1 MCNAL
6 YPSPCFYKADSPFQ
20 LMLLANIYGNKNV
33 AGIVERK
40 NNCFIAQLN
49 NYWCQIFGRHK
60 DIFMFSGI
68 KKVK

>member
-20 LMLLANIYGNKNV
+20 LMLLANNYGNKNV

-40 NNCFIAQLN
+40 NNCFIAQRYLN
-49 NYWCQIFGRHK
+49 RSVNDKLCSVEQK
-60 DIFMFSGI
+60 S
-68 KKVK
+68 